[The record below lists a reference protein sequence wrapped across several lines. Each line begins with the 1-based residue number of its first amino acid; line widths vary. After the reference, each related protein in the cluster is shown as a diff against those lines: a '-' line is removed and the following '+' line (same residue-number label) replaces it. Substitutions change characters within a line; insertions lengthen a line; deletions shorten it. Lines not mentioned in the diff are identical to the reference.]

1 MSPIRRLRGSLIVKG
16 ESRVQVDDEQAF
28 TRFVK
33 ETEPRLSYALAAAYG
48 PEVGADATADALAYA
63 WENWE
68 RIREMTNPAG
78 YLYRV
83 GQSRSRRYRRP
94 KRLFPGVAP
103 FEVHEVEPALPGA
116 LESLTR
122 NQRVAVVLLHA
133 LEWTEQEAADLL
145 GVSRSTVRTHA
156 ERAMSRLRAALEVT
170 VDA

>member
-1 MSPIRRLRGSLIVKG
+1 MKG
-16 ESRVQVDDEQAF
+16 ESRVQADDEQAF

-63 WENWE
+63 WEQWE
-68 RIREMTNPAG
+68 RIREMRNPAG

-83 GQSRSRRYRRP
+83 GQSKSRVYRRP
-94 KRLFPGVAP
+94 KRLFPSVAP
-103 FEVHEVEPALPGA
+103 ADVHDVEPALPGA

-122 NQRVAVVLLHA
+122 NQRVAVVLLHG
-133 LEWTEQEAADLL
+133 LEWTEQEIADLL

-156 ERAMSRLRAALEVT
+156 ERGLGRLRSALEVT
-170 VDA
+170 IDA

>member
-1 MSPIRRLRGSLIVKG
+1 M
-16 ESRVQVDDEQAF
+16 QADDEQAF

-63 WENWE
+63 WEQWE
-68 RIREMTNPAG
+68 RIREMKNPAG

-83 GQSRSRRYRRP
+83 GQSKSRAYRRP

-103 FEVHEVEPALPGA
+103 SDVHHVEPALPAA

-122 NQRVAVVLLHA
+122 NQRVAVVLLHG
-133 LEWTEQEAADLL
+133 LEWTEQEIADLL
-145 GVSRSTVRTHA
+145 GVSRSTIRTHA
-156 ERAMSRLRAALEVT
+156 ERGLTRLRGALEVT
-170 VDA
+170 IDA

>member
-1 MSPIRRLRGSLIVKG
+1 M
-16 ESRVQVDDEQAF
+16 QADDEQAF

-48 PEVGADATADALAYA
+48 PEVGADATADALEYA

-68 RIREMTNPAG
+68 RVREMSNPAG

-83 GQSRSRRYRRP
+83 GQSKSRRYRRP
-94 KRLFPGVAP
+94 RLLFPGVSP
-103 FEVHEVEPALPGA
+103 EDVHEVEPELPRA

-133 LEWTEQEAADLL
+133 LQWTEQEAADLL

-156 ERAMSRLRAALEVT
+156 ERGIGRLQGALEVT
-170 VDA
+170 IDA

>member
-1 MSPIRRLRGSLIVKG
+1 MQA
-16 ESRVQVDDEQAF
+16 EDEQAF

-48 PEVGADATADALAYA
+48 PEVGADAAADALGYA

-68 RIREMTNPAG
+68 KVRTMDNPAG

-83 GQSRSRRYRRP
+83 GQSHSRSYRRP
-94 KRLFPGVAP
+94 RKLFPAIAP
-103 FEVHEVEPALPGA
+103 ADVPDIEPGLPSA

-122 NQRVAVVLLHA
+122 NQRVAVVLIHGLA
-133 LEWTEQEAADLL
+133 WTEHEAAELL

-156 ERAMSRLRAALEVT
+156 ERGLSRLRTALEVT
-170 VDA
+170 IDA